1 MHPGRAQAL
10 LDELLELVAAT
21 RQRAAVLEAEREELR
36 RKVAALESDAR
47 APPSQA
53 DGDGRA
59 DTPSRERRGD
69 MRAALKPALAAGG
82 RSSPALVALLG
93 EDAGRRPARDTPRG
107 RPPRR

>member
-1 MHPGRAQAL
+1 MHLGRAQAL

-21 RQRAAVLEAEREELR
+21 RERAAALEAEREELR
-36 RKVAALESDAR
+36 RRLAALESDAR

-53 DGDGRA
+53 EGDDR
-59 DTPSRERRGD
+59 TPSRERRGA

-93 EDAGRRPARDTPRG
+93 GEDAGAASS
-107 RPPRR
+107 